1 MVSIFKN
8 KIIQFSITDFFSTT
22 DDNYLIA
29 QLSNYIE
36 EQARRRFNAK
46 MQQNQN
52 VALPDASQEFTYDF
66 PINNIPIREND
77 PITFAVSPDDPRY
90 YKLTPKET
98 VKTESIE
105 DEYGEIPNN
114 ANAIKTS
121 LNDDAYLKLK
131 APMNVNP
138 KLGDYPGSSL
148 SRDVLSRHDLN
159 GMIEKLQNR
168 HNDFGVHKGVSH
180 KSDVIQKP
188 IEQHGAMGMY
198 IVALV
203 AGISAAVTVG
213 LIGLGIAWFT

>member
-1 MVSIFKN
+1 
-8 KIIQFSITDFFSTT
+8 
-22 DDNYLIA
+22 
-29 QLSNYIE
+29 
-36 EQARRRFNAK
+36 

-52 VALPDASQEFTYDF
+52 IAMPDESSQEFTYDF
-66 PINNIPIREND
+66 PINNIPVRESD

-90 YKLTPKET
+90 YKATPKQT
-98 VKTESIE
+98 LKTESLE
-105 DEYGEIPNN
+105 DEYGETVNN
-114 ANAIKTS
+114 EIAVKTS

-168 HNDFGVHKGVSH
+168 HNEFGVHKGISH
-180 KSDVIQKP
+180 KDVVQKP

>member
-1 MVSIFKN
+1 M
-8 KIIQFSITDFFSTT
+8 IIFSIIKKKNPDFS

-52 VALPDASQEFTYDF
+52 IAIPDESSQEFTYDF

-90 YKLTPKET
+90 YKSTPKQI
-98 VKTESIE
+98 VKTESVE

-114 ANAIKTS
+114 EVALKTS

-168 HNDFGVHKGVSH
+168 HNDFGSHKGTSH

>member
-1 MVSIFKN
+1 MVSIPPRHHKIPKTQKKN
-8 KIIQFSITDFFSTT
+8 IIYFP

-52 VALPDASQEFTYDF
+52 IAIPDESSQEFTYDF

-90 YKLTPKET
+90 YKSTPEQT
-98 VKTESIE
+98 VKTESVE
-105 DEYGEIPNN
+105 DEYGEVPNN
-114 ANAIKTS
+114 QIDVKTS

-148 SRDVLSRHDLN
+148 SRDVLSRHDLS
-159 GMIEKLQNR
+159 GMLEKLQNR
-168 HNDFGVHKGVSH
+168 HNGIAHK
-180 KSDVIQKP
+180 DVIQKP